1 MEHEPPKKLR
11 PEPKREY
18 RHPLPGEPR
27 GPQSLDEVE
36 AGARVNL
43 VNPKV
48 LAREPNDPDGSPND
62 PQGSLAQVSD
72 ARRRILA
79 ELTRGAMRQQ
89 GFNDDMP
96 GGWLR

>member
-36 AGARVNL
+36 AGARANL

-48 LAREPNDPDGSPND
+48 LALEPTNPDGSPND
-62 PQGSLAQVSD
+62 PHGALEKLSA
-72 ARRRILA
+72 ARLRILQEMA
-79 ELTRGAMRQQ
+79 RGAMRQQ